1 VGGAIA
7 SEAAAEDGQD
17 SDQFF
22 FIKNNPKPWSHAMP
36 LETKEEVSSTVELQ
50 TKVAVPPSATAS
62 TAQDRMPADGHTILH
77 AYPSPL
83 LESKWAEC
91 LQHATAP
98 AHYASPAFFLE
109 PYFRGKKP
117 FAVLAIAEGE
127 VIGVL
132 TGLHEPGKVISGLE
146 TRVHI
151 AMDERRDPEQ
161 ALVWLMQGVNQESKG
176 VPLVQVYSWRQLQ
189 LTPFMKAG
197 YRKREF
203 MGNPILDLSLGAET
217 LIANCGKSQRRNI
230 RFSAKNG
237 VEIIEG
243 KTREDFE
250 AFYTIYERWSSV
262 KQLAQYSKELEW
274 EAFQTTQKNRCLFLA
289 RHEGRIIAGSFVRFY
304 QGGLVECSRNFSLP
318 EFLYLKPNDLLI
330 GHTIEWACKRGFR
343 LISLGAHHKFL
354 RGFGGQ
360 ITPIDRYRKDR
371 TLLRRHDL
379 QDFVMDTSR
388 KVLHSLPPAWEE
400 KVRKTLRREKPAGW

>member
-1 VGGAIA
+1 
-7 SEAAAEDGQD
+7 
-17 SDQFF
+17 
-22 FIKNNPKPWSHAMP
+22 M
-36 LETKEEVSSTVELQ
+36 KEETSETGLSCSPEE
-50 TKVAVPPSATAS
+50 SANAPAT
-62 TAQDRMPADGHTILH
+62 QERMPAEGFTILH
-77 AYPSPL
+77 EYPTPL
-83 LESKWAEC
+83 LEMKWAEC
-91 LQHATAP
+91 LQHTTAP
-98 AHYASPAFFLE
+98 AHYASPAYFLE

-117 FAVLAIAEGE
+117 FAVLAIADGE

-151 AMDERRDPEQ
+151 AVDERRDPTQ
-161 ALVWLMQGVNQESKG
+161 AMEWLVQGFERESKG
-176 VPLVQVYSWRQLQ
+176 APLAQVYSWAELP
-189 LTPFMKAG
+189 LTPFVKAG

-203 MGNPILDLSLGAET
+203 TGNPILDLSLGAEA

-243 KTREDFE
+243 KTREEFE

-262 KQLAQYSKELEW
+262 KQLAQYPKELEW

-289 RHEGRIIAGSFVRFY
+289 RHEGKIIAGSFIRFY
-304 QGGLVECSRNFSLP
+304 PGGLVECSRNFSLP

-354 RGFGGQ
+354 RGFGGK

-371 TLLRRHDL
+371 TLLRRYDVA
-379 QDFVMDTSR
+379 DFLLDTSR
-388 KVLHSLPPAWEE
+388 TALHRLPPRVEE
-400 KVRKTLRREKPAGW
+400 TVRKVLRREKPAGW

>member
-1 VGGAIA
+1 
-7 SEAAAEDGQD
+7 
-17 SDQFF
+17 
-22 FIKNNPKPWSHAMP
+22 MP
-36 LETKEEVSSTVELQ
+36 LEMKEEISNTFASHAQVS
-50 TKVAVPPSATAS
+50 AARSATAPA
-62 TAQDRMPADGHTILH
+62 AQERMPADGFTILH
-77 AYPSPL
+77 AYPSPV
-83 LESKWAEC
+83 LEGKWTEC
-91 LQHATAP
+91 LQHTTAP

-117 FAVLAIAEGE
+117 FAVLALVGGE
-127 VIGVL
+127 VVGVL
-132 TGLHEPGKVISGLE
+132 TGLHEPGKVVSGLE

-151 AMDERRDPEQ
+151 AMDERRDPNE
-161 ALVWLMQGVNQESKG
+161 ALELLVQGVNQESKG
-176 VPLVQVYSWRQLQ
+176 VALAQVYSWRQLP
-189 LTPFMKAG
+189 LTPFVKAG

-203 MGNPILDLSLGAET
+203 MGNPILDLSLGAEA
-217 LIANCGKSQRRNI
+217 LIAKCGKSQRRNI

-243 KTREDFE
+243 KTREEFE

-262 KQLAQYSKELEW
+262 KQLAQYSKEMEW

-304 QGGLVECSRNFSLP
+304 PGGLVECSRNFSLP

-354 RGFGGQ
+354 RGFGGE

-371 TLLRRHDL
+371 TLLRRYDL
-379 QDFVMDTSR
+379 TDFVMDRSR
-388 KVLHSLPPAWEE
+388 AALHSLPAGTEE
-400 KVRKTLRREKPAGW
+400 KVRKILRREKPAGW